1 MPATLCRA
9 GLAQALNEPHL
20 APRPLLFGRGLC
32 HTGATLISGLG
43 HMWLSVF
50 DIIGTVAFAY
60 SGFVA
65 GARKQL
71 DLLGV
76 VIVAFL
82 TASAGGALSQLL
94 LGQVPRVLT
103 DQLAISL
110 ILITVLIGLG
120 LHWTGI
126 RRVERRWTFVT
137 ADAIGLAAFALSG
150 ARLALQNDLGV
161 FGTTLLAFLTAVGG
175 GLLRDSLIGDIPV
188 VLRSGFY
195 GIIAVLVGLI
205 VFATDRL
212 GLAHDVTLVVIFAG
226 AVMLRLVAHARA
238 WPCRS

>member
-1 MPATLCRA
+1 
-9 GLAQALNEPHL
+9 
-20 APRPLLFGRGLC
+20 
-32 HTGATLISGLG
+32 
-43 HMWLSVF
+43 MWFTAF

-65 GARKQL
+65 GARRQL

-82 TASAGGALSQLL
+82 TASAGGALSQVL
-94 LGQVPRVLT
+94 LGEVPRILT
-103 DQLAISL
+103 DRLASGL
-110 ILITVLIGLG
+110 IFGTVLVGLA

-137 ADAIGLAAFALSG
+137 ADAIGLAAFAMTG
-150 ARLALQNDLGV
+150 ATLALSHGLAF

-195 GIIAVLVGLI
+195 GIIAVFVGMA
-205 VFATDRL
+205 VYACDRL
-212 GLAHDVTLVVIFAG
+212 AIAPDSAPPAIFIG
-226 AVMLRLVAHARA
+226 AVVLRLIAHARG
-238 WPCRS
+238 WSLPVLTLPDD